1 MFGFHFLERGFRSME
16 RSWSGRQEDEV
27 LVATIRRKDEELR
40 SKLAERIN
48 FGGFHS
54 S

>member
-16 RSWSGRQEDEV
+16 RGWSGRLEGEV
-27 LVATIRRKDEELR
+27 LVVTIRRKDEELR
-40 SKLAERIN
+40 GKLAERIN
-48 FGGFHS
+48 LGGFQS